1 MDGGAED
8 QAIYTLDGFNIS
20 DPLTGRFETRLSVE
34 SVRAIE
40 VSTGRFSP
48 EFGKGSAGAVA
59 IKTVMGDD
67 KFRYSATNF
76 VPGFETRKG
85 LQFGSWT
92 PRLGISGPLWRGRAW
107 FSDSLETQYD
117 ALIVEELPKGSD
129 RSSTWR
135 SSNLVR
141 TQVNLTPGNILYAG
155 FLASRSSSNR
165 IGLSVLDPPETT
177 VDRRSRQWFF
187 NLKDQIYLADGA
199 LVEFGYAL
207 NRTFGREIPQG
218 QGMLQL
224 TPEGRRGNQF
234 VDAIR
239 FAGRDQLVSNLYLPA
254 MNWAGTHRL
263 KLGLDLDRVQYR
275 QDVRR
280 TGFEQFRENNIL
292 VRHVVFGGSGAFER
306 AQF

>member
-92 PRLGISGPLWRGRAW
+92 PRLEISGPLWRGRAW
-107 FSDSLETQYD
+107 F
-117 ALIVEELPKGSD
+117 
-129 RSSTWR
+129 
-135 SSNLVR
+135 
-141 TQVNLTPGNILYAG
+141 
-155 FLASRSSSNR
+155 
-165 IGLSVLDPPETT
+165 
-177 VDRRSRQWFF
+177 
-187 NLKDQIYLADGA
+187 
-199 LVEFGYAL
+199 
-207 NRTFGREIPQG
+207 
-218 QGMLQL
+218 
-224 TPEGRRGNQF
+224 
-234 VDAIR
+234 
-239 FAGRDQLVSNLYLPA
+239 
-254 MNWAGTHRL
+254 
-263 KLGLDLDRVQYR
+263 
-275 QDVRR
+275 
-280 TGFEQFRENNIL
+280 
-292 VRHVVFGGSGAFER
+292 
-306 AQF
+306 